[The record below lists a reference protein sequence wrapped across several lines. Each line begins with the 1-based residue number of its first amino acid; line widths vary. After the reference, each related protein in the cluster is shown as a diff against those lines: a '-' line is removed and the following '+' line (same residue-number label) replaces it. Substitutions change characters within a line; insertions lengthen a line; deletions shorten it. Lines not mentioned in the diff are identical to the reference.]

1 MLGVYRRKNLPVPSR
16 RSNRWRLEVD
26 RVSPGGP
33 YIVANTRLLCP
44 GCNALRGAAVKTDGH
59 VLTIQRKRWA
69 LTFPVYHLWW
79 LNTMPGAGGRPFKG
93 KKHPMEDE

>member
-1 MLGVYRRKNLPVPSR
+1 
-16 RSNRWRLEVD
+16 
-26 RVSPGGP
+26 
-33 YIVANTRLLCP
+33 
-44 GCNALRGAAVKTDGH
+44 VKTDGH